1 MKTVKTLYKM
11 TNTGKIQSWSI
22 SVCTDSRGIYYEV
35 THGQLDGKKQTSKTY
50 ISSGKNIGKANE
62 TTVLEQCELEALSLW
77 TKKRDRGGY
86 TVEIPKN
93 KPMMPMLAKN
103 YTKDGKHIKFPC
115 YIQGKLDGIR
125 CLVKV
130 RDGKIEIVSRKNKK
144 FRSLR
149 HLESSFSEILENC
162 ILDGELYSDE
172 LTFQEIASAVKRDE
186 PNDLSEKIKVVFYDM
201 ISDRDYEKRF
211 EVLKLIVANLDY
223 ADVVPYDIC
232 SRSGN
237 VDKYLE
243 RYIDKGYEGVMLR
256 NLSGPYKI
264 NGRSKDL
271 QKYKKFIDDE
281 FLLVDI
287 VEGTGKF
294 AGMGVFLCEGPNG
307 RFKATPKIDEKGKRE
322 LFQNKDKYIGGKVT
336 IRYFELTDGGLP
348 RFPIGTGV
356 RNYE

>member
-1 MKTVKTLYKM
+1 
-11 TNTGKIQSWSI
+11 
-22 SVCTDSRGIYYEV
+22 
-35 THGQLDGKKQTSKTY
+35 
-50 ISSGKNIGKANE
+50 
-62 TTVLEQCELEALSLW
+62 
-77 TKKRDRGGY
+77 
-86 TVEIPKN
+86 
-93 KPMMPMLAKN
+93 MLAKN
-103 YTKDGKHIKFPC
+103 YSKDGKHINFPC

-125 CLVKV
+125 CLVKI
-130 RDGKIEIVSRKNKK
+130 RNGKIEIVSRKNKK
-144 FRSLR
+144 FESLQ
-149 HLESSFSEILENC
+149 HLESSFGEILGDYV
-162 ILDGELYSDE
+162 LDGELYSDE

-211 EVLKLIVANLDY
+211 EALKLIVANLDY

-232 SRSGN
+232 SRSEN

-256 NLSGPYKI
+256 NFSGPYKV

-294 AGMGVFLCEGPNG
+294 AGMGIWVCEDSDNKIF
-307 RFKATPKIDEKGKRE
+307 RATPKCDESQKRE
-322 LFQNKDKYIGGKVT
+322 YLKNKYDYIGKKVT
-336 IRYFELTDGGLP
+336 VRYFELTDKGIP
-348 RFPIGTGV
+348 RFPIGIEV